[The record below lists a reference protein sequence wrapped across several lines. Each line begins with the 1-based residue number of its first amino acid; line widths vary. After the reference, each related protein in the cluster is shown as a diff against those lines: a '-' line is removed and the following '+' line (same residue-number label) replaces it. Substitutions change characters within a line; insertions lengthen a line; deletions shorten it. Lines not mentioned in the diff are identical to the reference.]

1 MSIPAIGQQAIQFQ
15 AGINES
21 DPIVHEVQQ
30 ALNQLGLASTPNGVF
45 NRDTQQALQRFQ
57 SANHIEGN
65 GEINQNTIDALNR
78 QIQQR
83 QTSGSSETSSSGARY
98 SQRESGRLRQES
110 RLEGDVRRNELQT
123 HPGITNGRTAAENR
137 GIMRGVQNGSIHVP
151 QSQSGPLRPP
161 SAQLPNQSYDYR
173 NVSGGGLFERGPNA
187 TLENQHA
194 DNMRAANRYGGRYE
208 SYVNEYVRR
217 VNQAHSFAE
226 LQSIGAIRTPEQFN
240 PGTQGTPT
248 TVRQGEEMQSL
259 RNQFNEVN
267 NRTLA
272 AQTRAFDAVANQARR
287 LRGEEAHGPSLR
299 VEVNPGD
306 LIPHTELS
314 GQATFDGDGAR
325 FSGTASI
332 QRETRLGRNFRFE
345 GGVNSNGEV
354 TGEASVRAPGVRVRV
369 ERNQNLN
376 GEAETIVGARFGT
389 RRMGIGVEA
398 GSDSHLGVQV
408 THGGITAGTEVNPRE
423 GTFNQSVEFPIP
435 GTEEGSLKFTF
446 GFRGLSQEDAERIGR
461 ALANSSGFFELPP
474 EAIRAMDRQYHH

>member
-1 MSIPAIGQQAIQFQ
+1 MSIPAIGQQAIQYQ
-15 AGINES
+15 PGINES

-30 ALNQLGLASTPNGVF
+30 ALNQLGLTATPNGLF
-45 NRDTQQALQRFQ
+45 NRETQQALQRFQ
-57 SANHIEGN
+57 TANHIEGN

-83 QTSGSSETSSSGARY
+83 QTSGPSETSSSGVRY
-98 SQRESGRLRQES
+98 NQRESGRLRQES
-110 RLEGDVRRNELQT
+110 RLEGEVRRTELQS
-123 HPGITNGRTAAENR
+123 HPGLTNGRTVAENHR
-137 GIMRGVQNGSIHVP
+137 IMHGVQNGSIHVP
-151 QSQSGPLRPP
+151 QSGFGPSPAP
-161 SAQLPNQSYDYR
+161 TAQLPNPSYDYR
-173 NVSGGGLFERGPNA
+173 NVSGGRANA

-194 DNMRAANRYGGRYE
+194 ENLQTANRYQGQYD
-208 SYVNEYVRR
+208 SYVNEYVQR
-217 VNQAHSFAE
+217 VNQAQSFAE
-226 LQSIGAIRTPEQFN
+226 LQRIGPIRPPDQFN
-240 PGTQGTPT
+240 PGTRGVAET
-248 TVRQGEEMQSL
+248 TQQSRTMQNM
-259 RNQFNEVN
+259 RDDFNQINSHTNV
-267 NRTLA
+267 
-272 AQTRAFDAVANQARR
+272 AQFRAFDAVANRARQ

-325 FSGTASI
+325 FSGTASV
-332 QRETRLGRNFRFE
+332 QRETQLGRNFRFE

-376 GEAETIVGARFGT
+376 GEAETTLGVGFGT

-408 THGGITAGTEVNPRE
+408 TQAGITAGSEVNPRE

-461 ALANSSGFFELPP
+461 ALANSRGFFELPP